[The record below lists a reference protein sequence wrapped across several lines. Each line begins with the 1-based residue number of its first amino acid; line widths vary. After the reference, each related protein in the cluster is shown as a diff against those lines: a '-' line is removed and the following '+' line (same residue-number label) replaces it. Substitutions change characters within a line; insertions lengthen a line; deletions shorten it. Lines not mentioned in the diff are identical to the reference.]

1 MALATVDGRANFGP
15 RIGGATMG
23 GEMRAVTVIV
33 GNALQAR
40 IATDL
45 NIVIE

>member
-1 MALATVDGRANFGP
+1 MALATVDGRANCGP
-15 RIGGATMG
+15 RIDGATMG
-23 GEMRAVTVIV
+23 GEIRVVTVIV
-33 GNALQAR
+33 ENALQAR